1 MIKIVIDVVM
11 KLVVDSLLELF
22 PFWMIAIE

>member
-1 MIKIVIDVVM
+1 MIEVVISVVM